1 MSFVNQGLV
10 AAVSRVISAK
20 YTPKLVKWLGAGKP
34 LTAEKTIEI
43 EARLNKMGAEKVG
56 KAHLI
61 GTLCT
66 LPLVGIICLILG
78 LPFIFPERAM
88 FAGWD
93 DLVLV
98 MPNWVHIL
106 AALPIIAM
114 AAIFAMHLAIAVV
127 RVFHKFKWPGQSTD
141 YLYYMDE
148 GVSHGPDGFKVHGD
162 YVALS
167 RIIFTGAFI
176 IYALVLS
183 VHYLST
189 DLITK
194 TQYLKRSLIPFV
206 GETVDHQ
213 DLIYIYDVREKGSGD
228 LNLFRTVD
236 DSLFI
241 SRFMRGG
248 SEIAAQR
255 MVDTI
260 SGIESVQLFQTQG
273 DTLADRRDTTD
284 TFLVDARAILSSDK
298 NEIRLWTHPPR
309 VLVISQDGRAA
320 PHITEVRS
328 AVEQNVTSPFGDKF
342 FSTWQ
347 DITLPQN
354 WNDGPELL
362 QFEQVDGGPAGRQ
375 VVVKLGTQ
383 EPIYTDI
390 VIVIADRSTLAR
402 LNVLWGVDAAL
413 TRKQATGKTAT
424 CFYTAKNRNG
434 VTRGAYASIP
444 SDLDADTLDTC
455 IWEEVLHTLGPR
467 QDATGT
473 PFFTFDDT
481 FEISNNK
488 RENDILL
495 IRALYESGANAGDT
509 PDQVLTYLESIR

>member
-1 MSFVNQGLV
+1 MSFLSQGLV
-10 AAVSRVISAK
+10 AAISRAVSAK
-20 YTPKLVKWLGAGKP
+20 YTPKLIKWLGAGKP
-34 LTAEKTIEI
+34 LTADKAIEI
-43 EARLNKMGAEKVG
+43 EATLDKMDAEKVG
-56 KAHLI
+56 KAQLF

-66 LPLVGIICLILG
+66 LPLVGIIGLVFG
-78 LPFIFPERAM
+78 LPFIFPERSM

-93 DLVLV
+93 NLVLV
-98 MPNWVHIL
+98 MPNWVHIVAL
-106 AALPIIAM
+106 LPIIAM
-114 AAIFAMHLAIAVV
+114 AAICAMHVAIAVV
-127 RVFHKFKWPGQSTD
+127 RVFHRFRWPGQSTD
-141 YLYYMDE
+141 YLYYMGE
-148 GVSHGPDGFKVHGD
+148 AVNHGPDGFKVQGD
-162 YVALS
+162 YVALG

-176 IYALVLS
+176 IYVLVLGI
-183 VHYLST
+183 HYLST

-194 TQYLKRSLIPFV
+194 TQYLKRSLIPFA
-206 GETVDHQ
+206 GETIDHQ
-213 DLIYIYDVREKGSGD
+213 DLIYVYDVRETGSGD
-228 LNLFRTVD
+228 LNLFRTED

-248 SEIAAQR
+248 SEIEAQW

-260 SGIESVQLFQTQG
+260 SGIEAVQLFQTQG
-273 DTLADRRDTTD
+273 DTLPDRLDTID
-284 TFLVDARAILSSDK
+284 AFLADARAIISSDE

-328 AVEQNVTSPFGDKF
+328 AVEQNVTSPFGDTF
-342 FSTWQ
+342 FGAWQ
-347 DITLPQN
+347 DVTLPQN

-375 VVVKLGTQ
+375 VAVKLGTQ

-413 TRKQATGKTAT
+413 TRKQATGKIAT

-444 SDLDADTLDTC
+444 SDLDADTLETC

-481 FEISNNK
+481 LEISASK

-495 IRALYESGANAGDT
+495 IRALYESGANAGDA
-509 PDQVLTYLESIR
+509 PDQVLIYLEGIR